1 MHSDNLEQEILKEHS
16 RRQVVRIGTWVGRNR
31 QRFGRLMECYLHGDT
46 VLSQRS
52 AWIMSYCG
60 ERHPQLLDGW
70 LPKILSKVEEE
81 DNHIAVKRNALRV
94 LRFVEFPRRILGKVV
109 TICCNELENPDS
121 PVAVRVYAMD
131 LLLTILEEEP
141 DFANEILAVV
151 RSMLPHAG
159 PGLSVCIRRTMKKLQ
174 EVRGMRSV

>member
-1 MHSDNLEQEILKEHS
+1 MHSDTLEQEILKEHS

-31 QRFGRLMECYLHGDT
+31 RRFGRLMGYYLHGET
-46 VLSQRS
+46 VVSQRS

-60 ERHPQLLDGW
+60 ERHPHLLDGW

-81 DNHIAVKRNALRV
+81 GNHIAVKRNALRV
-94 LRFVEFPRRILGKVV
+94 LRFVEFPHRILGKVV
-109 TICCNELENPDS
+109 TICFNELENPDS

-131 LLLTILEEEP
+131 LLLTILEDEP
-141 DFANEILAVV
+141 DLANEILAVV
-151 RSMLPHAG
+151 RCMLPQAG

-174 EVRGMRSV
+174 DVKGIQGV